1 MKFWGMRGLWTV
13 NEAALIIAAID
24 PDDCAAEDGRSFE
37 AAQRFSHWEQN
48 KYARIMRDSLIDA
61 VVLGELTPFELWIGR
76 YDSGFNGA
84 EWAEYKADAGYA
96 PARAEIL
103 PDKTC
108 LIPKTIGVWMRGKG
122 HKSLRQI
129 VADRA
134 NATPPPP
141 LPVQIEYR
149 PLEPRYSTPEFEA
162 ACEVVKEF
170 WNNQQA
176 GVKPPKQLEIREFI
190 RNVLREKTG
199 VEPKQSEI
207 ERVDRIT
214 RPPQFRNQQAT
225 AK

>member
-108 LIPKTIGVWMRGKG
+108 LIPKTYGCGAKG
-122 HKSLRQI
+122 TNLCGRLWLTVRMLPHRRPCLCKSNTARLSR
-129 VADRA
+129 
-134 NATPPPP
+134 ATPRRN
-141 LPVQIEYR
+141 LKR
-149 PLEPRYSTPEFEA
+149 P
-162 ACEVVKEF
+162 
-170 WNNQQA
+170 
-176 GVKPPKQLEIREFI
+176 
-190 RNVLREKTG
+190 
-199 VEPKQSEI
+199 
-207 ERVDRIT
+207 
-214 RPPQFRNQQAT
+214 